1 MTSTM
6 SADTDLIVRDGN
18 LVIATGKQAIG
29 ERIRQRL
36 LLARGEW
43 FADFLAGLSHIPEIL
58 GVPYTQLTN
67 RLIISEVEKVEGVLG
82 VVDIFVIN
90 DPVTRNT
97 QIAIRADTD
106 DGSVEVVAG
115 LPSG

>member
-6 SADTDLIVRDGN
+6 SADTDLIVRNGN

-43 FADFLAGLSHIPEIL
+43 FADFLAGLTHIPEIL

-67 RLIISEVEKVEGVLG
+67 RLIVSEIEKVDGVRG
-82 VVDIFVIN
+82 VVDIFVAT
-90 DPVTRNT
+90 DPVTRKT
-97 QIAIRADTD
+97 QIAIRAETD
-106 DGSVEVVAG
+106 DGLVEVTMQMLNG
-115 LPSG
+115 